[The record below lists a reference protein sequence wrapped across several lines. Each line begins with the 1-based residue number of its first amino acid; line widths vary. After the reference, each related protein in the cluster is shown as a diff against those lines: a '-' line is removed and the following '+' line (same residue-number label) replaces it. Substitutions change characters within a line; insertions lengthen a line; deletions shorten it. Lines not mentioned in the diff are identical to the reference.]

1 MSSAEL
7 LAYTLDDSSSHEN
20 NIMGR
25 VPMWIGCT
33 ESIIM
38 KADSVLPPGE
48 HMLLPFIK
56 KLFYCTDQGEN
67 RRRTNVDFDFVETC
81 SSSISALKPP
91 TPPFSEFQVQ
101 AAYLAETS
109 LQYSRLN
116 RSMSR
121 SSFASSKHG
130 TVSGSLSRTQS
141 ATDEPTS
148 DQTNDSGDEGR
159 RLQSI
164 SRNAKKRRVA
174 SSPSQRKRRASKV
187 GHQKEK
193 TRTQPMRRAST
204 RGLVS
209 ALRSLIKG

>member
-1 MSSAEL
+1 
-7 LAYTLDDSSSHEN
+7 
-20 NIMGR
+20 
-25 VPMWIGCT
+25 
-33 ESIIM
+33 
-38 KADSVLPPGE
+38 
-48 HMLLPFIK
+48 MLLPFIK
-56 KLFYCTDQGEN
+56 KLFYCTDKGEN

-101 AAYLAETS
+101 AAFLTETSPS
-109 LQYSRLN
+109 LQYSRLR

-148 DQTNDSGDEGR
+148 DQTNDSGDEGK

-174 SSPSQRKRRASKV
+174 SSSSQRKRQASKV